1 MSILSYLKS
10 SLLMRLKISPRIEG
24 WLEASL
30 LLEVVT
36 ISDEEFASSIFAF
49 SEVCMFTVI
58 GDLPKFIAL
67 IYFFKI

>member
-24 WLEASL
+24 GLEVNL

-36 ISDEEFASSIFAF
+36 ISDEE
-49 SEVCMFTVI
+49 
-58 GDLPKFIAL
+58 
-67 IYFFKI
+67 